1 MNWWGKLLGSSV
13 GLLAGPIGALI
24 GGYFGHQ
31 FDEKNFPIEDEK
43 KAKVLYYAYFFSA
56 AAKIAKANGNISA
69 EEIEQVESIIQRME
83 LSPSLEKFAKDV
95 FRKSKASK
103 RSIDQDFKECAELI
117 QYNQSIGTSFLGGL
131 FEIAN
136 CENKKPSNAQ
146 IQCLLSGQEHFRMP
160 KGTVRSWYAGGY
172 ANAQSLMGQ
181 KDLSSCY
188 EILGVSPEA
197 SFSEIK
203 NSYRTKISALHPDK
217 LESKQL
223 PTELVVFAKEQVVQ
237 LNLAFEKIKQI
248 KIK

>member
-1 MNWWGKLLGSSV
+1 
-13 GLLAGPIGALI
+13 
-24 GGYFGHQ
+24 
-31 FDEKNFPIEDEK
+31 
-43 KAKVLYYAYFFSA
+43 
-56 AAKIAKANGNISA
+56 
-69 EEIEQVESIIQRME
+69 ME
-83 LSPSLEKFAKDV
+83 LSPSLEKICKGCV
-95 FRKSKASK
+95 RKSKASK
-103 RSIDQDFKECAELI
+103 RSIDQDFKECAELV

-197 SFSEIK
+197 SFP
-203 NSYRTKISALHPDK
+203 RD
-217 LESKQL
+217 
-223 PTELVVFAKEQVVQ
+223 
-237 LNLAFEKIKQI
+237 
-248 KIK
+248 